1 MMNKPFIYN
10 EKTSALYGPDGTFLK
25 KVFCPKAL
33 SWNQLV
39 VEDAADRW
47 RGCEQCEQKVVNLDV
62 ANPAEVIAA
71 CSNSWPDVCVHA
83 SENSGRVIFLK
94 DSSAPPKASETRTN
108 EHGLTVIHTARS
120 LEDINR
126 AVGLGY
132 WPDVRIVQYDSEHI
146 RSKISIDQH
155 QASGLIRASED
166 YRSEIGGFDAFSSD
180 RIGST
185 LNWAAA
191 IPFTNFYQY
200 YQESPIAAYLIPKNL
215 PDGTSVLVVDPIED
229 IVGSTWNQGDS
240 YRATNVPGYILNH
253 RVILDR
259 DKVKVIEFVG

>member
-1 MMNKPFIYN
+1 MITFTFCSFKGGTA
-10 EKTSALYGPDGTFLK
+10 KTTTAIHIGACLSKFHRKKILLIDLDSQANLSIGLGIGPDNLETMVPVLK
-25 KVFCPKAL
+25 DEKNIK
-33 SWNQLV
+33 
-39 VEDAADRW
+39 
-47 RGCEQCEQKVVNLDV
+47 
-62 ANPAEVIAA
+62 EVIQAT
-71 CSNSWPDVCVHA
+71 S
-83 SENSGRVIFLK
+83 LQ
-94 DSSAPPKASETRTN
+94 
-108 EHGLTVIHTARS
+108 GLYLIPANAYLDGIEKNPQLGNDPYAHERLRRS

-155 QASGLIRASED
+155 QASGLISASED